1 MNVYLSNDDC
11 SVCWTSVGRR
21 VASMKSNG
29 RSVAP
34 VSSVVGLGLSLAFA
48 QVQSSGNGVPH
59 GLDLLGWGVVG
70 GDGSGNWVLDESAAD
85 GVTGHQW
92 RSKSGPAPGTPG
104 LGLGRGGGNQSS
116 SCL

>member
-1 MNVYLSNDDC
+1 
-11 SVCWTSVGRR
+11 
-21 VASMKSNG
+21 MKSNG
-29 RSVAP
+29 RSIAP
-34 VSSVVGLGLSLAFA
+34 VSPVVGLGFAFG

-70 GDGSGNWVLDESAAD
+70 GDGSGYWVLDESAAD

-92 RSKSGPAPGTPG
+92 RPKSGPPPGTPG